1 MDGLLHGPDFKV
13 VDFKSAALMP
23 GKAFAGVVIDLLSD
37 DAKEARAILKDFKPA
52 LTRDQYIAKMDGYF
66 NGEEP

>member
-1 MDGLLHGPDFKV
+1 
-13 VDFKSAALMP
+13 MP